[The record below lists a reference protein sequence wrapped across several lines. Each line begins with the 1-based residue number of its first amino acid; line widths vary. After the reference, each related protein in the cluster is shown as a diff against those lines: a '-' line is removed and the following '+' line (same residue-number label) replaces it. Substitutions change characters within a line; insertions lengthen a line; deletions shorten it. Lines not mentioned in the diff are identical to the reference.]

1 MPKRN
6 YGFEKRQK
14 ELNRQQKQEAKRQRR
29 LDRTGSGEENSVTD
43 EVSPDAPRAHQ
54 NPEGASER
62 ES

>member
-29 LDRTGSGEENSVTD
+29 LERSEAPPD
-43 EVSPDAPRAHQ
+43 EVMPDGEPLELP
-54 NPEGASER
+54 PED
-62 ES
+62 

>member
-29 LDRTGSGEENSVTD
+29 LERSE
-43 EVSPDAPRAHQ
+43 AA
-54 NPEGASER
+54 PEGDKTEE
-62 ES
+62 ESTDQPPEE

>member
-29 LDRTGSGEENSVTD
+29 LERGE
-43 EVSPDAPRAHQ
+43 APAEDGRVEEEPLDQ
-54 NPEGASER
+54 PPEE
-62 ES
+62 